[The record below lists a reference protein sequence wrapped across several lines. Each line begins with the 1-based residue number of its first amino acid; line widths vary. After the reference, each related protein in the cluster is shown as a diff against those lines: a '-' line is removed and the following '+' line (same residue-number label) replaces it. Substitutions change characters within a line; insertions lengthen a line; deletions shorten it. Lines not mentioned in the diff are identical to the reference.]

1 MVAILIYV
9 HIKLLNSEKIMLKKK
24 YGYNKAF
31 NVFEGIARKSIK
43 LYEYKPKNS
52 DKINTKNE
60 MPEYLKNIK
69 IS

>member
-1 MVAILIYV
+1 
-9 HIKLLNSEKIMLKKK
+9 MLKKK